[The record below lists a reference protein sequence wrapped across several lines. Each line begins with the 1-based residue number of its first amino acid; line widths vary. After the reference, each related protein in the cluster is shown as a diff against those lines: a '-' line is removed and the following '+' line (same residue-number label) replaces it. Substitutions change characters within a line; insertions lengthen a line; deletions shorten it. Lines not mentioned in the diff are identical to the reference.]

1 MGLKHLGLI
10 LTLGTTAAIMLI
22 KPEEGKAT
30 KEKIGKFSLLSIIS
44 SGICYCAAY
53 NTATK
58 IKSIKNIENFKKQ
71 EKENKKSK
79 EKNNIA
85 STLEYTYIEIPKR
98 AKIKLDG
105 IDLECIEE
113 KDCNRY
119 TGYFAKSNF
128 LHRYEITLEDGR
140 KLEGEFT
147 FLGSAVKNTK
157 LNHSIISIGL

>member
-30 KEKIGKFSLLSIIS
+30 KRKIGKFSLLSIIS

-58 IKSIKNIENFKKQ
+58 IKSIKNIEKFKKQ
-71 EKENKKSK
+71 EKENKR
-79 EKNNIA
+79 ENNIA
-85 STLEYTYIEIPKR
+85 SALEYTYIEIPKR

-105 IDLECIEE
+105 VDLECIEE

-119 TGYFAKSNF
+119 QGYFAKSNF

-147 FLGSAVKNTK
+147 FFGSAVKSTK
-157 LNHSIISIGL
+157 GNYSIISIGI

>member
-1 MGLKHLGLI
+1 MGLI

-22 KPEEGKAT
+22 KPEEGKVT
-30 KEKIGKFSLLSIIS
+30 KGKIGKLSLLSIIS

-71 EKENKKSK
+71 GKENKR
-79 EKNNIA
+79 ENNIA
-85 STLEYTYIEIPKR
+85 SALEYTYIEIPKR

-105 IDLECIEE
+105 VDLECIEE

-119 TGYFAKSNF
+119 QGYFAKSNF

-147 FLGSAVKNTK
+147 FFGSAVKSTK
-157 LNHSIISIGL
+157 GNYSIISIGI

>member
-10 LTLGTTAAIMLI
+10 LTLGTTATIMLI
-22 KPEEGKAT
+22 KPEEGKVT
-30 KEKIGKFSLLSIIS
+30 KGKIGKFSLLSIIS

-71 EKENKKSK
+71 EKENKR
-79 EKNNIA
+79 ENNIA
-85 STLEYTYIEIPKR
+85 SALEYTYIEIPKR

-119 TGYFAKSNF
+119 QGYFAKSNF
-128 LHRYEITLEDGR
+128 LHRYEIILEDGR
-140 KLEGEFT
+140 KLKGEFT

-157 LNHSIISIGL
+157 GNYSIISIGI

>member
-10 LTLGTTAAIMLI
+10 LTLGTTATIMLI
-22 KPEEGKAT
+22 KPEERTVT
-30 KEKIGKFSLLSIIS
+30 KEKIGKLSLLSIIS

-58 IKSIKNIENFKKQ
+58 IRSIKNIENFKKQ
-71 EKENKKSK
+71 EKENKR
-79 EKNNIA
+79 ENNIA
-85 STLEYTYIEIPKR
+85 SALEYTYIEIPKR

-105 IDLECIEE
+105 VDLECIEE
-113 KDCNRY
+113 KDCSRY
-119 TGYFAKSNF
+119 QGYFAKSNF

-157 LNHSIISIGL
+157 GNYSIISIGL

>member
-10 LTLGTTAAIMLI
+10 LTLGTTATIMLI
-22 KPEEGKAT
+22 KPEERTVT
-30 KEKIGKFSLLSIIS
+30 KEKIGKLSLLSIIS

-58 IKSIKNIENFKKQ
+58 IRSIKNIENFKKQ
-71 EKENKKSK
+71 EKETKRA
-79 EKNNIA
+79 NNIA
-85 STLEYTYIEIPKR
+85 SALEYTYIEIPKR

-105 IDLECIEE
+105 VDLECIEE
-113 KDCNRY
+113 KDCSRY
-119 TGYFAKSNF
+119 QGYFAKSNF

-157 LNHSIISIGL
+157 GNYSIISIGL